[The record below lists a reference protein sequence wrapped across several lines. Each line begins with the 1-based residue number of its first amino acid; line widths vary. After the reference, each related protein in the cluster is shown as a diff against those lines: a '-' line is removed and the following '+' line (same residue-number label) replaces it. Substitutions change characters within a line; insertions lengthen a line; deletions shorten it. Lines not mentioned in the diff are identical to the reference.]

1 MEKLLYTPN
10 NSRDGYRFWMAY
22 PACESFALASLG
34 YLWLAKI
41 ADEMSDINSQRIYT
55 DSQTT
60 FVGSNTF
67 PEAIAFSMSFDFDFM
82 GVFEILDKYKIPF
95 LSKDRSGNMPLIF
108 AGGPVLTTNPEPY
121 KNIFDFMI
129 LGDGEEVF
137 RKVLEVLK
145 LRLSKTETLN
155 RLSKLDG
162 VYIPNITQTIK
173 KVTEPLNNVIYT
185 PIISEKSYFK
195 DTFIIEVSRGC
206 MNRCAFCT
214 ASYLN
219 LPFRYYEYEKIIETI
234 ELGLKYTNKIALLGA
249 QISAHPDFNK
259 IMNYLREKIESGIN
273 IELGISSLRTDSVS
287 EELIQTL
294 VLGGQKT
301 STIAIEAA
309 SERLRK
315 YINKNLKEE
324 QILNAVKISRENGL
338 KGLKIYSMIGIPTET
353 QDDIDEFIRLAKKI
367 KSENKS
373 FEITFSFSTFVP
385 KPQTPLQWAKR
396 EDTKSLEKKQKY
408 LEKELSKL
416 GIDSKFSS
424 AKWDYWQAL
433 LSRGDES
440 LTDFLIE
447 VYKNGGKN
455 GAYKSAL
462 KALNKYELKPID
474 GYLTTEPL
482 PWDFIENIPSK
493 HLLINESNRL
503 QKYQM

>member
-1 MEKLLYTPN
+1 
-10 NSRDGYRFWMAY
+10 
-22 PACESFALASLG
+22 
-34 YLWLAKI
+34 
-41 ADEMSDINSQRIYT
+41 
-55 DSQTT
+55 
-60 FVGSNTF
+60 
-67 PEAIAFSMSFDFDFM
+67 
-82 GVFEILDKYKIPF
+82 
-95 LSKDRSGNMPLIF
+95 
-108 AGGPVLTTNPEPY
+108 
-121 KNIFDFMI
+121 
-129 LGDGEEVF
+129 
-137 RKVLEVLK
+137 
-145 LRLSKTETLN
+145 
-155 RLSKLDG
+155 
-162 VYIPNITQTIK
+162 
-173 KVTEPLNNVIYT
+173 
-185 PIISEKSYFK
+185 
-195 DTFIIEVSRGC
+195 
-206 MNRCAFCT
+206 
-214 ASYLN
+214 
-219 LPFRYYEYEKIIETI
+219 
-234 ELGLKYTNKIALLGA
+234 
-249 QISAHPDFNK
+249 
-259 IMNYLREKIESGIN
+259 
-273 IELGISSLRTDSVS
+273 
-287 EELIQTL
+287 
-294 VLGGQKT
+294 
-301 STIAIEAA
+301 
-309 SERLRK
+309 
-315 YINKNLKEE
+315 
-324 QILNAVKISRENGL
+324 
-338 KGLKIYSMIGIPTET
+338 MIGIPTET

-424 AKWDYWQAL
+424 AKWDYWQTL